1 MSSFLFHKFALR
13 NFSVLPKLPKLE
25 LTMKSP
31 YKTFF
36 RNFNGFQRLYVGTL
50 KGQICIPNRTNPV
63 IYLLP
68 AGEIKLVG
76 LVKAEGSFVEGNSTG
91 EFIHSGGICIVHE

>member
-1 MSSFLFHKFALR
+1 MFYKHFSR

-31 YKTFF
+31 YKTYF
-36 RNFNGFQRLYVGTL
+36 RNFNGFQRLYIGTL
-50 KGQICIPNRTNPV
+50 KGQLCIGNRTNPV

-68 AGEIKLVG
+68 AGEVKLVG
-76 LVKAEGSFVEGNSTG
+76 LVKAEGNFVEANATG
-91 EFIHSGGICIVHE
+91 EFVHSGGVCIVHE